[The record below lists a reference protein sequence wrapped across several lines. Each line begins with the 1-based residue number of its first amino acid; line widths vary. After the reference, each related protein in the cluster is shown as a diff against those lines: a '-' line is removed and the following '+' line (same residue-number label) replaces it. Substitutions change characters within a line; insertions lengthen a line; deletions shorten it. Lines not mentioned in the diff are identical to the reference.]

1 MWIDSIYNPTNL
13 LFYVCWEW
21 FDGIFREFHDRQVFG
36 RNESNPIQMVM
47 PLFLPLTHH
56 ILRFISNHHY
66 IPNRLLPLCFWKSI
80 QTVPQRGSPPLWSV
94 CWWFFSDPHGSPNL
108 TSSIYPLCSHNPNSC
123 IRCKSTDL
131 SWRPPIGPLILKCC
145 QFYKVV
151 PPRYPL
157 VNKHR
162 YWKWPFIVDLF
173 IKNGDFP

>member
-1 MWIDSIYNPTNL
+1 MFAGNDLMGFFVNFMTVRSL
-13 LFYVCWEW
+13 
-21 FDGIFREFHDRQVFG
+21 GAM
-36 RNESNPIQMVM
+36 NPIQSNPNGYAAVFTINQTHTSIHKQSSLHSK
-47 PLFLPLTHH
+47 PFAPSLFLEIH
-56 ILRFISNHHY
+56 
-66 IPNRLLPLCFWKSI
+66 PNGS
-80 QTVPQRGSPPLWSV
+80 TNRGSPPLWSV
-94 CWWFFSDPHGSPNL
+94 CWWFFSDPRGSPNL

-162 YWKWPFIVDLF
+162 YWKWPFIVDLS
-173 IKNGDFP
+173 I